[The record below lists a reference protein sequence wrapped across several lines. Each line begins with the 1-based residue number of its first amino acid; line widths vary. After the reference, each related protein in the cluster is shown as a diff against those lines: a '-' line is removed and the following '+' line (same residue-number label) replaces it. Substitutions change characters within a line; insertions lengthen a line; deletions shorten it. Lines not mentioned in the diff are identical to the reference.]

1 MSSDKPTLK
10 QRYDRLM
17 LKHGRVLV
25 IGLPY
30 LWLMLF
36 FLIPF
41 LIVLKI
47 SFATAEY
54 AQPPYSAL
62 FTWIDEGSISRSIS
76 AITCFC
82 LATVFIYRPI

>member
-47 SFATAEY
+47 SFATISICEDFPIFY
-54 AQPPYSAL
+54 L
-62 FTWIDEGSISRSIS
+62 F
-76 AITCFC
+76 C
-82 LATVFIYRPI
+82 